1 MESFS
6 SDQPI
11 CDAQSPY
18 FRQFTQF
25 SPEVSKNLTDTY
37 TYGGPTEVYTY
48 AYLPSQ
54 PLYFDLS
61 PFPWAET
68 TPHPSPGSPHIN
80 PQALSAP
87 SSKPASTFATDP
99 KADTVKRQRDL
110 QKNRVAATKCRSK
123 KKLYIQQLQ
132 SRFEDLSLAK
142 RELQCQVQMLRN
154 GLISLKEE
162 LHIARV
168 TDPVL
173 RRLQDLEQRLKEFY
187 RLLRR
192 IEPRADAKDQ
202 PLIAKALE
210 KASPETPPA
219 SLSPSSDL
227 SVDAITRLVTPTTDP
242 IEEDFNKNKISQAT
256 GFIGAHSGR
265 SWLHQLKRKGLQLDA
280 SWLGPETQDDFFP
293 DSISSVNYFLD
304 GEELSVDPSVQP
316 FTIPPQDVA
325 DELLDTYF
333 NMVHPGFPVVGK
345 TVFLHQYR
353 RLYSEPQSKPPKK
366 WLAIFNLILAI
377 AAHQLSLTCS
387 GEADEW
393 HDTLIYFS
401 RGSKLGLAETPL
413 IPHPDIQ
420 QAQIEGLAA
429 FYLLIIGQVN
439 RAWRMSGTATRSAIA
454 MGLHLR
460 SVSKDT
466 LDISKELRCRVW
478 WSIVVLETTLSVMT
492 GRPYS
497 VANQF
502 CTAPLPLPF
511 DEDQFGD
518 AFVARLLADANARR
532 ALSKSLLSSSAP
544 DAETYL
550 PAVKPCASL
559 YFLFTVDVARM
570 MRCAINLLYAPATS
584 RSSSYSVGKALEDLL
599 SNLDSL
605 QRRLPEPF
613 QFSRPR
619 EDPAFETQRWCLAFQ
634 FYSAKMTIARVAI
647 YRWERSGQA
656 TSSRWK
662 EMSEICTNAACN
674 MLSQLPDEP
683 DLIWLSR
690 IAPWCWILHDL
701 MQALTV
707 LLIELDSRVTHGA
720 KDSEQISRYIQ
731 KGMHWLLAMA
741 SRHPASERAWQICHD
756 LHLRLTP
763 AAMPLALRN

>member
-1 MESFS
+1 M
-6 SDQPI
+6 DP
-11 CDAQSPY
+11 QS
-18 FRQFTQF
+18 Q
-25 SPEVSKNLTDTY
+25 
-37 TYGGPTEVYTY
+37 
-48 AYLPSQ
+48 A
-54 PLYFDLS
+54 
-61 PFPWAET
+61 
-68 TPHPSPGSPHIN
+68 
-80 PQALSAP
+80 PQIR
-87 SSKPASTFATDP
+87 
-99 KADTVKRQRDL
+99 KRQREGSPGGI
-110 QKNRVAATKCRSK
+110 QKDDSPQQSSSSQSLPKVSLPRITTAKPRSRRASRACINCREQKAKCTGGSPCERC
-123 KKLYIQQLQ
+123 
-132 SRFEDLSLAK
+132 
-142 RELQCQVQMLRN
+142 RELKIECVFVAN
-154 GLISLKEE
+154 KSEKV
-162 LHIARV
+162 A
-168 TDPVL
+168 
-173 RRLQDLEQRLKEFY
+173 RRLQDLEQRLKEYY

-192 IEPRADAKDQ
+192 IQPRADAKDQ

-210 KASPETPPA
+210 KETPPA

-242 IEEDFNKNKISQAT
+242 IEEDFNKDKMSQAT

-265 SWLHQLKRKGLQLDA
+265 AWLHQLKRKGLRLEDA
-280 SWLGPETQDDFFP
+280 SWQDSETPDDFFA

-304 GEELSVDPSVQP
+304 DEELSVDLSVQP
-316 FTIPPQDVA
+316 FTIPPQDIA

-333 NMVHPGFPVVGK
+333 DMLHPGFPIVGK

-377 AAHQLSLTCS
+377 AAQHLSLTYFD
-387 GEADEW
+387 EADEW
-393 HDTLIYFS
+393 HDPSKYFS
-401 RGSKLGLAETPL
+401 RGSVLGLADTPL

-429 FYLLIIGQVN
+429 FYLLMIGQVN
-439 RAWRMSGTATRSAIA
+439 RAWRISGTATSSAIA

-478 WSIVVLETTLSVMT
+478 WSIFVLETTLSVMT

-532 ALSKSLLSSSAP
+532 TLSKSLLSATAP

-559 YFLFTVDVARM
+559 YFLFTVEIARI
-570 MRCAINLLYAPATS
+570 MRCAINLLYAPGAT
-584 RSSSYSVGKALEDLL
+584 RSSSYSVEKALEDLI
-599 SNLDSL
+599 STINSL

-613 QFSRPR
+613 QFSRPQ

-634 FYSAKMTIARVAI
+634 FYSAKMTIARIAI

-662 EMSEICTNAACN
+662 EMSDICTNAACN

-683 DLIWLSR
+683 DIIWLGR

-707 LLIELDSRVTHGA
+707 LLIELESRVKHGA
-720 KDSEQISRYIQ
+720 KDPELISRYIQ

-741 SRHPASERAWQICHD
+741 SRHAASERAWQICQD
-756 LHLRLTP
+756 LYLRLTP
-763 AAMPLALRN
+763 AATPLALRNP

>member
-162 LHIARV
+162 L
-168 TDPVL
+168 
-173 RRLQDLEQRLKEFY
+173 DLEQRLKEFY

-210 KASPETPPA
+210 KASPVEETPPA

-293 DSISSVNYFLD
+293 DSISCPVRQL
-304 GEELSVDPSVQP
+304 VPPSLWA
-316 FTIPPQDVA
+316 F
-325 DELLDTYF
+325 
-333 NMVHPGFPVVGK
+333 
-345 TVFLHQYR
+345 
-353 RLYSEPQSKPPKK
+353 
-366 WLAIFNLILAI
+366 ILGA
-377 AAHQLSLTCS
+377 
-387 GEADEW
+387 
-393 HDTLIYFS
+393 
-401 RGSKLGLAETPL
+401 
-413 IPHPDIQ
+413 
-420 QAQIEGLAA
+420 
-429 FYLLIIGQVN
+429 
-439 RAWRMSGTATRSAIA
+439 
-454 MGLHLR
+454 
-460 SVSKDT
+460 
-466 LDISKELRCRVW
+466 
-478 WSIVVLETTLSVMT
+478 
-492 GRPYS
+492 

>member
-1 MESFS
+1 MVRPR
-6 SDQPI
+6 D
-11 CDAQSPY
+11 
-18 FRQFTQF
+18 
-25 SPEVSKNLTDTY
+25 
-37 TYGGPTEVYTY
+37 
-48 AYLPSQ
+48 
-54 PLYFDLS
+54 
-61 PFPWAET
+61 
-68 TPHPSPGSPHIN
+68 PG
-80 PQALSAP
+80 
-87 SSKPASTFATDP
+87 
-99 KADTVKRQRDL
+99 
-110 QKNRVAATKCRSK
+110 
-123 KKLYIQQLQ
+123 
-132 SRFEDLSLAK
+132 
-142 RELQCQVQMLRN
+142 
-154 GLISLKEE
+154 
-162 LHIARV
+162 
-168 TDPVL
+168 
-173 RRLQDLEQRLKEFY
+173 
-187 RLLRR
+187 RLLSRL
-192 IEPRADAKDQ
+192 DQ
-202 PLIAKALE
+202 L
-210 KASPETPPA
+210 
-219 SLSPSSDL
+219 
-227 SVDAITRLVTPTTDP
+227 
-242 IEEDFNKNKISQAT
+242 
-256 GFIGAHSGR
+256 
-265 SWLHQLKRKGLQLDA
+265 
-280 SWLGPETQDDFFP
+280 
-293 DSISSVNYFLD
+293 
-304 GEELSVDPSVQP
+304 
-316 FTIPPQDVA
+316 
-325 DELLDTYF
+325 
-333 NMVHPGFPVVGK
+333 
-345 TVFLHQYR
+345 
-353 RLYSEPQSKPPKK
+353 
-366 WLAIFNLILAI
+366 
-377 AAHQLSLTCS
+377 
-387 GEADEW
+387 
-393 HDTLIYFS
+393 
-401 RGSKLGLAETPL
+401 
-413 IPHPDIQ
+413 
-420 QAQIEGLAA
+420 
-429 FYLLIIGQVN
+429 
-439 RAWRMSGTATRSAIA
+439 SGTATRSAIA

>member
-168 TDPVL
+168 TDPIL
-173 RRLQDLEQRLKEFY
+173 RRMQDLEQRLKEFY

-280 SWLGPETQDDFFP
+280 SW
-293 DSISSVNYFLD
+293 
-304 GEELSVDPSVQP
+304 
-316 FTIPPQDVA
+316 
-325 DELLDTYF
+325 
-333 NMVHPGFPVVGK
+333 
-345 TVFLHQYR
+345 
-353 RLYSEPQSKPPKK
+353 
-366 WLAIFNLILAI
+366 
-377 AAHQLSLTCS
+377 
-387 GEADEW
+387 
-393 HDTLIYFS
+393 
-401 RGSKLGLAETPL
+401 
-413 IPHPDIQ
+413 
-420 QAQIEGLAA
+420 
-429 FYLLIIGQVN
+429 
-439 RAWRMSGTATRSAIA
+439 
-454 MGLHLR
+454 

>member
-1 MESFS
+1 M
-6 SDQPI
+6 DP
-11 CDAQSPY
+11 
-18 FRQFTQF
+18 R
-25 SPEVSKNLTDTY
+25 
-37 TYGGPTEVYTY
+37 
-48 AYLPSQ
+48 SQ
-54 PLYFDLS
+54 
-61 PFPWAET
+61 
-68 TPHPSPGSPHIN
+68 
-80 PQALSAP
+80 
-87 SSKPASTFATDP
+87 ASQIR
-99 KADTVKRQRDL
+99 KRQREG
-110 QKNRVAATKCRSK
+110 SPGG
-123 KKLYIQQLQ
+123 IQTDDSPLQ
-132 SRFEDLSLAK
+132 SPSTQSLPKVSLPRITTAK
-142 RELQCQVQMLRN
+142 PRPRRASRACISCREQKAKCTGGSPCR
-154 GLISLKEE
+154 K
-162 LHIARV
+162 
-168 TDPVL
+168 
-173 RRLQDLEQRLKEFY
+173 DLEQRLKEFY

-192 IEPRADAKDQ
+192 IQPRADAKDQ

-210 KASPETPPA
+210 KETPPA

-227 SVDAITRLVTPTTDP
+227 SIDAITRLVTPTTDP
-242 IEEDFNKNKISQAT
+242 IEEDFNKDKISQAT

-265 SWLHQLKRKGLQLDA
+265 SWLHQLKRKGLRLDA

-304 GEELSVDPSVQP
+304 DEELSVDLSVQS
-316 FTIPPQDVA
+316 FTIPAQDVA

-333 NMVHPGFPVVGK
+333 DMVHPGFPIVGK

-377 AAHQLSLTCS
+377 AAQHLSLTCFD
-387 GEADEW
+387 EADEW
-393 HDTLIYFS
+393 HDPSIYFS
-401 RGSKLGLAETPL
+401 RGSKLGLADTPL

-439 RAWRMSGTATRSAIA
+439 RAWRISGTATRSAIA

-478 WSIVVLETTLSVMT
+478 WSIFVLETTLSVMT

-532 ALSKSLLSSSAP
+532 ALSKSLLSSTAP
-544 DAETYL
+544 DAGTYL

-559 YFLFTVDVARM
+559 YFLFTVELARI
-570 MRCAINLLYAPATS
+570 MRCAINLLYAPATT
-584 RSSSYSVGKALEDLL
+584 RSSSYSVEKALEDLI
-599 SNLDSL
+599 STMNSL

-634 FYSAKMTIARVAI
+634 FYSAKMTIARIAI

-674 MLSQLPDEP
+674 MLSQLPNEP
-683 DLIWLSR
+683 DIIWLSR

-707 LLIELDSRVTHGA
+707 LLIELDSRMRHGA
-720 KDSEQISRYIQ
+720 KDTELISRYIQ

-741 SRHPASERAWQICHD
+741 SRHPASERAWQICQH
-756 LHLRLTP
+756 LYLRLTP